1 MAGRCRHQP
10 TLRLLLGA
18 WPRPEIQLGFVE
30 LTKQD
35 LMSMNYRNCLTMF
48 FGALFL
54 LSAGSALAAD
64 LEKGKKVFR
73 KCKACHTI
81 KAGGK
86 STIGPNLHGVV
97 GRAAAAVDGFK
108 YSKAMKESGLVWDEA
123 NLTAY
128 LTKPKEFLPGNKMPF
143 PGLKKPEQIENVIAY
158 IIDKS
163 K

>member
-1 MAGRCRHQP
+1 
-10 TLRLLLGA
+10 
-18 WPRPEIQLGFVE
+18 
-30 LTKQD
+30 
-35 LMSMNYRNCLTMF
+35 MNYRNFLATL
-48 FGALFL
+48 FGVTFL
-54 LSAGSALAAD
+54 MSAGTALAAD
-64 LEKGKKVFR
+64 VAAGKKIFR
-73 KCKACHTI
+73 KCKACHTL

-97 GRAAAAVDGFK
+97 GRNAATVDGFK

-158 IIDKS
+158 IIEKS

>member
-1 MAGRCRHQP
+1 
-10 TLRLLLGA
+10 
-18 WPRPEIQLGFVE
+18 
-30 LTKQD
+30 
-35 LMSMNYRNCLTMF
+35 MNYRNFLATF
-48 FGALFL
+48 FGVTFL
-54 LSAGSALAAD
+54 MSAGLALAAD
-64 LEKGKKVFR
+64 VDAGKKIFR
-73 KCKACHTI
+73 KCKACHTL

-97 GRAAAAVDGFK
+97 GRNAATVDGFK

-123 NLTAY
+123 TLTAY

-158 IIDKS
+158 IIEKS

>member
-1 MAGRCRHQP
+1 
-10 TLRLLLGA
+10 
-18 WPRPEIQLGFVE
+18 
-30 LTKQD
+30 
-35 LMSMNYRNCLTMF
+35 MNYRNFLATL
-48 FGALFL
+48 FGVTFL
-54 LSAGSALAAD
+54 MSAGSALAAD
-64 LEKGKKVFR
+64 VDAGKKIFR
-73 KCKACHTI
+73 KCKACHTL

-97 GRAAAAVDGFK
+97 GRNAAMVDGFK

-123 NLTAY
+123 TLTAY

-158 IIDKS
+158 IIEKS